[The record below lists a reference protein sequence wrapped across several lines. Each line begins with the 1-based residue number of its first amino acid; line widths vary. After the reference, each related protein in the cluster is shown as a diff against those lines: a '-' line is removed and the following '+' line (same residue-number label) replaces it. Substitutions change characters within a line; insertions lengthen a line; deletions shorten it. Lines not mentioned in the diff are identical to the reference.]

1 MKKKCNYD
9 YTYITV
15 AIPNDFLKE
24 FDKIKEKEGLARSV
38 IIRELIKRF
47 VWDYKKTGK
56 IF

>member
-1 MKKKCNYD
+1 MKKKYSYD
-9 YTYITV
+9 YTYITIAV
-15 AIPNDFLKE
+15 PNDFLKE

-38 IIRELIKRF
+38 IIRELIKKF

>member
-1 MKKKCNYD
+1 MKKKYSYD

-15 AIPNDFLKE
+15 AVPNDLLKE

-47 VWDYKKTGK
+47 VWNYKRTKK